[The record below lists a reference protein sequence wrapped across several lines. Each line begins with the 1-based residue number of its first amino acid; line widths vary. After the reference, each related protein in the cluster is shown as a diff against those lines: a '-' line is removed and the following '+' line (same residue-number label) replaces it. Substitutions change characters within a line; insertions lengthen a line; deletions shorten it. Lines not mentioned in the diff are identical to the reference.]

1 MKIYIDTSSLNR
13 IFDDQTQGRIYL
25 EASAMLLVFSLI
37 ENREVDI
44 VASDV
49 LIFENSKN
57 PYEER
62 KLFVNAVLKHAKQ
75 FQIVDEKILK
85 KVQRIETL
93 GIKGIDALHLACAEE
108 SGVDTLISCDDK
120 IIKQYNGRL
129 KAINPIEFARN
140 ILHGEM

>member
-13 IFDDQTQGRIYL
+13 IFADQTQGRIYL

-93 GIKGIDALHLACAEE
+93 GIKGIDALHLACAEK
-108 SGVDTLISCDDK
+108 SGVDTFISCDDK

>member
-37 ENREVDI
+37 ENREIDI
-44 VASDV
+44 VVSDV
-49 LIFENSKN
+49 LVFENSKN

-62 KLFVNAVLKHAKQ
+62 RLFVNAVLRHAKL
-75 FQIVDEKILK
+75 FQSVNEKILK
-85 KVQRIETL
+85 KVQRIEIL

-108 SGVDTLISCDDK
+108 SGVDTFISCDDK

-129 KAINPIEFARN
+129 KVINPIEFARDF
-140 ILHGEM
+140 LHEEM

>member
-1 MKIYIDTSSLNR
+1 M
-13 IFDDQTQGRIYL
+13 
-25 EASAMLLVFSLI
+25 
-37 ENREVDI
+37 
-44 VASDV
+44 
-49 LIFENSKN
+49 
-57 PYEER
+57 
-62 KLFVNAVLKHAKQ
+62 NAVLKHAKQ

-108 SGVDTLISCDDK
+108 SGVDTFISCDDK

>member
-37 ENREVDI
+37 ENREIDI
-44 VASDV
+44 VVSDV
-49 LIFENSKN
+49 LVFENSKN

-62 KLFVNAVLKHAKQ
+62 RLFVNAVLRHAKL
-75 FQIVDEKILK
+75 FQSVNEKILK
-85 KVQRIETL
+85 KVQRIEIL

-108 SGVDTLISCDDK
+108 SGVDTFISCDDK

-129 KAINPIEFARN
+129 KVINPIEFARVF
-140 ILHGEM
+140 LHEEM

>member
-108 SGVDTLISCDDK
+108 SGVDTFISCDDK

-129 KAINPIEFARN
+129 KAINPIEFVRN

>member
-108 SGVDTLISCDDK
+108 SGVDTFISCDDK

>member
-25 EASAMLLVFSLI
+25 EVSAMLLVFSLI
-37 ENREVDI
+37 ENREIDI
-44 VASDV
+44 VVSDV
-49 LIFENSKN
+49 LVFENSKN

-62 KLFVNAVLKHAKQ
+62 RLFVNAVLRHAKL
-75 FQIVDEKILK
+75 FQSVNEKILK
-85 KVQRIETL
+85 KVQRIEIL

-108 SGVDTLISCDDK
+108 SGVDTFISCDDK

-129 KAINPIEFARN
+129 KVINPIEFARDF
-140 ILHGEM
+140 LHEEM

>member
-44 VASDV
+44 VTSDV
-49 LIFENSKN
+49 LIFKNSKN

-108 SGVDTLISCDDK
+108 SGVDTFISCDDK